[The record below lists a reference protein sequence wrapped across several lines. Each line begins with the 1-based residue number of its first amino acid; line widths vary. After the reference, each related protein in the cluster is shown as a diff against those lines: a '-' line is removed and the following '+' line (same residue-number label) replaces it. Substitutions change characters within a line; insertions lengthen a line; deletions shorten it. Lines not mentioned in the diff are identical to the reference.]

1 MNLFGFSFLLPAFY
15 VAYVI
20 VFVRIIADTPNKQ
33 TKKQWNKK
41 NDAVAE

>member
-33 TKKQWNKK
+33 KNNEIKKMMQ
-41 NDAVAE
+41 